1 MNGAIHFKRSSAER
15 KKIPLLSCSGSVSSI
30 NRNKTKQTKTTHHE
44 KGISVV
50 QWVIKICLFL
60 ISIKNKCNQGKG
72 WPFQS

>member
-1 MNGAIHFKRSSAER
+1 MNGTIHFIRSSTEIK

-50 QWVIKICLFL
+50 QQEQLESACFLF
-60 ISIKNKCNQGKG
+60 Q
-72 WPFQS
+72 